1 MNYAFIYVLYTG
13 DKNKQK
19 DRINK
24 LQFLSKITSISPK
37 IKTILVPQ
45 INTSHQGEMKNVA

>member
-1 MNYAFIYVLYTG
+1 MAIKIN
-13 DKNKQK
+13 
-19 DRINK
+19 RINK

-45 INTSHQGEMKNVA
+45 INISHRGKIKNVA